1 MAGLHEV
8 VRIVP
13 IFGNSSFQLGVG
25 RVKPE
30 FLVLAGEHLHEPFF
44 PICWHGV
51 VPDTMNTK
59 LMLSGERRTLTRQC
73 DKFAFALNRHDGIVI
88 HVAGGPSR
96 FIVETEYK
104 SPRQ

>member
-1 MAGLHEV
+1 
-8 VRIVP
+8 
-13 IFGNSSFQLGVG
+13 
-25 RVKPE
+25 
-30 FLVLAGEHLHEPFF
+30 
-44 PICWHGV
+44 
-51 VPDTMNTK
+51 
-59 LMLSGERRTLTRQC
+59 MLSGERRTLTRQC